1 MRNVKIVTD
10 ETYLMII
17 VSDFFIFKFNLEY
30 KRNLSLKNELKFTD
44 RLVSKFFDVREKCQ
58 SYQKLKQ

>member
-30 KRNLSLKNELKFTD
+30 KRKLSVKNELKFTD

-58 SYQKLKQ
+58 SYQNLKQ

>member
-30 KRNLSLKNELKFTD
+30 KRKLSVKNELKFTD
-44 RLVSKFFDVREKCQ
+44 RLVCN
-58 SYQKLKQ
+58 QKSSDKKSELLFQY

>member
-30 KRNLSLKNELKFTD
+30 KRQLSVKNELKFTD

>member
-30 KRNLSLKNELKFTD
+30 KRKLLVKNELKFTD

>member
-17 VSDFFIFKFNLEY
+17 VSDFFIIKFNLEY
-30 KRNLSLKNELKFTD
+30 KRKLSVKNELKFTD

>member
-17 VSDFFIFKFNLEY
+17 VSDFFKFNLEY
-30 KRNLSLKNELKFTD
+30 KRKLSVKNELKFTD

>member
-30 KRNLSLKNELKFTD
+30 KRKLSVKNELKFTD
-44 RLVSKFFDVREKCQ
+44 RLISKNNFNKIMMKRQV
-58 SYQKLKQ
+58 L

>member
-17 VSDFFIFKFNLEY
+17 VSDFLYLNLI
-30 KRNLSLKNELKFTD
+30 KNTKE
-44 RLVSKFFDVREKCQ
+44 SCQ
-58 SYQKLKQ
+58 